1 MNRIISNEFL
11 KRAAPL
17 AIVLGLGVTAC
28 GNDKSSTVEQKIGN
42 LHTEAVELCTDQAED
57 AFTAKYPEVTVSGKP
72 TVAELKEALTA
83 AEGRESDGAAYM
95 QSEFDVCMND
105 NFGQPTQQLIDQ
117 QINIAPTS
125 TTEVTVATT

>member
-1 MNRIISNEFL
+1 MNRNISNEFF
-11 KRAAPL
+11 KRVAPL

-28 GNDKSSTVEQKIGN
+28 ADNTKTVDERMTSF
-42 LHTEAVELCTDQAED
+42 HTEVVDLCTDQAED
-57 AFTAKYPEVTVSGKP
+57 AFTVKYPEVTVSEKP
-72 TVAELKEALTA
+72 TAAELKKALTA
-83 AEGRESDGAAYM
+83 AEGRESNGATYM
-95 QSEFDVCMND
+95 QTQFDVCMDD